1 MRVTIISDASRCMQT
16 GAAGYGFWVASARAK
31 FAGGGSF
38 RAPTSSVEVA
48 ESLAICNAISV
59 AIYRG
64 AVQPG
69 DQVLIQTDCLNAID
83 ILGGKRASLRED
95 ERMAF
100 DFLQNLSAAHNLTL
114 AFRHVKGHST
124 LPGARYTTNRLCDKR
139 AKAGMRQAR
148 QDWAAQEL
156 KKKET
161 PTP

>member
-16 GAAGYGFWVASARAK
+16 GAAGYGFWVASARAR
-31 FAGGGSF
+31 FAGGGPF
-38 RAPTSSVEVA
+38 RESTPSVEVA

-59 AIYRG
+59 AISRG

-69 DQVLIQTDCLNAID
+69 DEVLIQTDCLNAID
-83 ILGGKRASLRED
+83 ILSGKRTSLREA
-95 ERMAF
+95 EGVAF
-100 DFLQNLSAAHNLTL
+100 NFLQNVRTAHNLTL

-156 KKKET
+156 EKTET